1 MEAINPSIRAILWDF
16 GGVFTTS
23 PFEAFSRYEEQQGI
37 PDGFIRKVNS
47 TNPEDNAWAQ
57 FEADQISREQFGEL
71 FKQESMALGHPIN
84 GLDVLELL
92 SGQLRP
98 RMIQAL
104 ELCKQHFK
112 VGCITNNFKP
122 KDGTDDNIKTRQFTE
137 TGPIMAM
144 FDTIVESS
152 IEGVRK
158 PNPRIYEIACSRLEV
173 TPDQCVFLD
182 DLGTNLKSARAMGMT
197 TIKVV
202 DPDEALAELAAA
214 TQLTFS

>member
-1 MEAINPSIRAILWDF
+1 MGQPNESIKAVLWDF

-23 PFEAFSRYEEQQGI
+23 PFEAFSRFEASHGI
-37 PDGFIRKVNS
+37 PDGFIRSVNS
-47 TNPEDNAWAQ
+47 ANPDNNAWAQ
-57 FEADQISREQFGEL
+57 FEANQISREAFGKL
-71 FKQESMALGHPIN
+71 FEKESTALGHPID
-84 GLDVLELL
+84 GLKVLDLL
-92 SGQLRP
+92 SGELRP
-98 RMIQAL
+98 RMIKAL
-104 ELCKQHFK
+104 ETCKQHFK

-122 KDGTDDNIKTRQFTE
+122 IDGQQDTVAKRQFTD

-173 TPDQCVFLD
+173 TPSECVFLD
-182 DLGTNLKSARAMGMT
+182 DLGVNLKSARAMGMV

-202 DPDEALAELAAA
+202 DPDEAIAELADS
-214 TQLTFS
+214 TGLEFD